1 MATSNHTAGE
11 ALNTGTAVVILASAS
26 AARQTLLEQAGVLFQ
41 AIPAFVD
48 EDEIKRSMRADGAD
62 GAAIAEALAEIK
74 AQQVSNHHPDAVVIG
89 ADQVLQ
95 CDGEMFDKP
104 HDMADA
110 RNQLCALRG
119 RWHELVICACVVQGG
134 VRQWH
139 HVARARL
146 LMRSFSDDFLETYL
160 ETAGDEVLAGPGAY
174 QIERLGAQLFAR
186 LDGDHATILGLPLLP
201 VLDYLRG
208 RQVLSS

>member
-1 MATSNHTAGE
+1 MATSNHTVGE
-11 ALNTGTAVVILASAS
+11 ARNTEPVAVILASAS
-26 AARQTLLEQAGVLFQ
+26 TARQTLLEQAGVLFQ
-41 AIPAFVD
+41 VIPALVD
-48 EDEIKRSMRADGAD
+48 EDEIKRSMRAEGAD
-62 GAAIAEALAEIK
+62 GAAIAEVLAEIK
-74 AQQVSNHHPDAVVIG
+74 ARQVSNRHPAAVVIG

-95 CDGEMFDKP
+95 CDGEPFDKP

-110 RNQLCALRG
+110 RNQLRALRG
-119 RWHELVICACVVQGG
+119 RWHEVVSCACVVHGA

-139 HVARARL
+139 HVASARL

-174 QIERLGAQLFAR
+174 RIERLGAQLFAR
-186 LDGDHATILGLPLLP
+186 VDGDHSTILGLPLLP

-208 RQVLSS
+208 RQVLCS